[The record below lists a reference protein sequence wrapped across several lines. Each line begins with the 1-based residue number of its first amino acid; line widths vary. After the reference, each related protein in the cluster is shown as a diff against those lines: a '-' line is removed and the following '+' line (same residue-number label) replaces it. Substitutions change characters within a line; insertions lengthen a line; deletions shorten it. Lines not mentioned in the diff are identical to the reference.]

1 MHWIQEANFKNPAD
15 PNAPTTLLYITAGI
29 DDPLGP
35 TFSYGTITNENG
47 VNTQTDL
54 GAADSG
60 EIIGNKII
68 IRLSVAKVNAAVG
81 YNVVGTTATSTQVI
95 AQIVIGALGSGLL
108 FPADVATGSDFTVAP

>member
-1 MHWIQEANFKNPAD
+1 MGQPAY
-15 PNAPTTLLYITAGI
+15 PPTRKPRILLSFR
-29 DDPLGP
+29 PLKV
-35 TFSYGTITNENG
+35 FSRPNENG

-60 EIIGNKII
+60 EIVGNKII
-68 IRLSVAKVNAAVG
+68 IRRSIAKVNAAVG

-108 FPADVATGSDFTVAP
+108 FPADVATGSDFIVAP